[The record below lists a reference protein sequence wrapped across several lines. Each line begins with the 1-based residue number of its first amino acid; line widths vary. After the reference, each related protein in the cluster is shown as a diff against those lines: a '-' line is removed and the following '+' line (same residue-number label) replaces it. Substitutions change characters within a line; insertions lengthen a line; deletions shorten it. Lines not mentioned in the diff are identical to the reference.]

1 MMIDIIHTYLEF
13 VSILFI
19 YYTFKY
25 NLTFY
30 VYLNFNYKFFTYL
43 IISTK
48 YLFIITF
55 NVTASIE
62 TELCRYLGGDHGLLI
77 IFTILYIHI
86 IFRI

>member
-43 IISTK
+43 IITTK

-62 TELCRYLGGDHGLLI
+62 TELCRYLGGTMA
-77 IFTILYIHI
+77 FYNYFYNTIYSYNL
-86 IFRI
+86 